1 MWQYFIENELLYK
14 TQSSLFLRFIEPAPF
29 SKFYLEIDNESPARI
44 GVWLGWQI
52 VKSFMQ
58 NNDVSLQKLLTID
71 SEDLFKKSSYKPKK

>member
-1 MWQYFIENELLYK
+1 LEDDR
-14 TQSSLFLRFIEPAPF
+14 QSPG
-29 SKFYLEIDNESPARI
+29 RI